1 MKKIHKV
8 NYSEIFSGSFSP
20 EKIDSNLKQLEIE
33 EKLYLLDNIIDYIY
47 YNFKQL
53 RAQKEESKETSP
65 QKKKKS
71 HGILKQQE
79 VL

>member
-47 YNFKQL
+47 YNFK
-53 RAQKEESKETSP
+53 
-65 QKKKKS
+65 
-71 HGILKQQE
+71 
-79 VL
+79 